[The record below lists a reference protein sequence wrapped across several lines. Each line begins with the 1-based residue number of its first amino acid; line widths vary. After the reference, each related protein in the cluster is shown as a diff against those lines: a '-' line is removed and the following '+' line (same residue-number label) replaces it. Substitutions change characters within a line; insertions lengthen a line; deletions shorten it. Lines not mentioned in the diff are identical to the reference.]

1 MNFFAFIDF
10 INIFI
15 AVFLGL
21 DILSKD
27 RANKLNKMFFVNSMI
42 AAYTAFCEYFR
53 LTAVDFYWAYFWHKA
68 SFLWTFFPFMFLGM
82 ILQIADKKYV
92 TNNRVKLFFV
102 LPALIISAIHL
113 FTDVLYEGLYK
124 SWYGWDFKIAHNLV
138 SALIPIYFLIVGVFS
153 ILIIIRHYRAQIKER
168 EKRKALFALIGLS
181 IPTLA
186 GFASEGL
193 LPMFAVD
200 LPPVNSILYIVGSV
214 FIYISILK
222 YDFLKLDPNDTVNKL
237 FETSVDYMMIFD
249 KEGNIIQASKSL
261 LNACEYEQLDLI
273 GNNIGNIFENPESPL
288 EISNQEIFDKEFEL
302 YLRTKSGQTIPTS
315 VTITKVGS
323 VAQNEYLCFLT
334 ARDLRERKQFEN
346 QLLSMQKS
354 LEDKVNQRTIV
365 LSKVNEK
372 LRDEITMRIEA
383 ENKISKAL
391 TEKETLL
398 KEIHHR
404 VKNNLQIISSLLYLQ
419 SQKTKDPVSNQILQE
434 SQNRI
439 RTMALVHEHL
449 YSHNDFSQIN
459 FTEYIKDLYQFIS
472 SNYEGTT
479 DLPQAI
485 FELEDVNLPLEL
497 TIPLG
502 LILNEL
508 FINLLKYAF
517 KNQPD
522 IRNDGLNKFR
532 VKLKSNGN
540 KNFILTVGDNG
551 VGLPENFETIDSLG
565 FKLMKSLVDQIAGKI
580 EYQSGDWKEF
590 IINFSLQTQNER
602 INT

>member
-1 MNFFAFIDF
+1 MNLFAFIDF

-53 LTAVDFYWAYFWHKA
+53 LTSVDFYWAYFWHKA

-82 ILQIADKKYV
+82 ILQISNKKYV
-92 TNNRVKLFFV
+92 ANNHVKLFFV
-102 LPALIISAIHL
+102 LPAVLFSAIHL
-113 FTDVLYEGLYK
+113 FTDVLYERLYK
-124 SWYGWDFKIAHNLV
+124 SWYGWDFQIANNFA

-153 ILIIIRHYRAQIKER
+153 ILIIVKHYKAQIKER
-168 EKRKALFALIGLS
+168 EKRKALLALIGLS
-181 IPTLA
+181 IPTLG

-193 LPMFAVD
+193 FPMFAID
-200 LPPVNSILYIVGSV
+200 LPPVNSILYIIGSV

-261 LNACEYEQLDLI
+261 LNACGYEQSDLI
-273 GNNIGNIFENPESPL
+273 GNNIGYIFESSKEPFNIASPEV
-288 EISNQEIFDKEFEL
+288 FDKEFEL
-302 YLRTKSGQTIPTS
+302 SLRTKSSQLIPTS

-323 VAQNEYLCFLT
+323 AAQNEFLCFLT
-334 ARDLRERKQFEN
+334 ARDLRERKQFEHE
-346 QLLSMQKS
+346 LISMQKN
-354 LEDKVNQRTIV
+354 LEEKVNKRTIV
-365 LSKVNEK
+365 LSNVNEK
-372 LRDEITMRIEA
+372 LRDEIKMRIEA
-383 ENKISKAL
+383 ENKINKAL

-419 SQKTKDPVSNQILQE
+419 SQKTNDHLSNQILQE

-449 YSHNDFSQIN
+449 YSHNDFTQIN
-459 FTEYIKDLYQFIS
+459 FSEYIKNLYSFIS
-472 SNYEGTT
+472 SNYEDTT
-479 DLPQAI
+479 ELPQAI
-485 FELEDVNLPLEL
+485 FELDDVNLPLEL

-508 FINLLKYAF
+508 FTNSLKYAF
-517 KNQPD
+517 KYHPD
-522 IRNDGLNKFR
+522 KNIDGSSKIRI
-532 VKLKSNGN
+532 KLKNAGD

-551 VGLPENFETIDSLG
+551 VGLPDNFESIDTLG
-565 FKLMKSLVDQIAGKI
+565 LKLMESLVDQIAGKI
-580 EYQSGDWKEF
+580 EYKNGDWKEF
-590 IINFSLQTQNER
+590 IINFKM
-602 INT
+602 